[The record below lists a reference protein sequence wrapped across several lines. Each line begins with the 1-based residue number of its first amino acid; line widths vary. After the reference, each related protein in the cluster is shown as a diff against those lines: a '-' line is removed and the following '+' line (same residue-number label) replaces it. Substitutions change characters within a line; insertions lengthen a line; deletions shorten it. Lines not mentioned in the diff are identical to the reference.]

1 MKIATGL
8 YRQLKI
14 KNLLINF
21 DLIRSPSQLFFG
33 LVIRLPTTV
42 KDLTVRNS
50 ILISSRPLTSSVN
63 EIICSL
69 LDEC

>member
-50 ILISSRPLTSSVN
+50 ILISSHPLTISVN